1 MLTKCKNSSLRRS
14 EALPLIL
21 IMKTRLYR
29 ILIISALVALSGLL
43 VVQVYWFIK
52 AYDIQEKQ
60 FDQSVSLALRN
71 VADRLLHANAR
82 YHEQIPPINHVASN
96 SYFVE
101 INARINYALLDSLL
115 RKEFER
121 QSILSAFHLSVFDH
135 KTNTIV
141 LGNFYEKGVGSDD
154 ATCLHREQD
163 NALMDF
169 AITFPEKK
177 ADVAGAMNI
186 WIFTAFTFLLIL
198 MVFGFLLLDLSK
210 QKKLAEVKADF
221 LNNMTHELQTP
232 IANIAMAS
240 EVLRKAELD
249 KNKAT
254 TYLNII
260 HEENQRLKFHTEH
273 VLQVARMEKG
283 QITMNKKEIDVNQL
297 ILDVIRKFEVRF
309 QERKGN
315 IIQNLRASKSV
326 LKGDPFHLANIFY
339 NLLDNADKYSP
350 KDPEITITTEN
361 RNDGIVISVADKGM
375 GIKREAQKFIFE
387 KFYRASSGDRH
398 DVKGFGLGLTY
409 VYQIVKA
416 HDGEVSVTS
425 EENQGSRFD
434 LYFQN
439 C

>member
-1 MLTKCKNSSLRRS
+1 
-14 EALPLIL
+14 
-21 IMKTRLYR
+21 MKTRLYR
-29 ILIISALVALSGLL
+29 ILIVSALIALSGLL
-43 VVQVYWFIK
+43 VVQVYWFVK

-71 VADRLLHANAR
+71 VADKLLNAEAR
-82 YHEQIPPINHVASN
+82 YHEQIPPIAQVSSN
-96 SYFVE
+96 AYYVE
-101 INARINYALLDSLL
+101 INARLRYAALDSLIRL
-115 RKEFER
+115 EFER
-121 QSILSAFHLSVFDH
+121 QSILSAFELSVFDH
-135 KTNTIV
+135 KTNGLV
-141 LGNFYEKGVGSDD
+141 LGNFYEQGIASDD
-154 ATCLHREQD
+154 PTCIDREPEI
-163 NALMDF
+163 AAMDF
-169 AITFPEKK
+169 SITFPDKK
-177 ADVAGAMNI
+177 TDVAGAMNI

-198 MVFGFLLLDLSK
+198 IVFGVLLLDLSK
-210 QKKLAEVKADF
+210 QKRLAEVKADF

-249 KNKAT
+249 KTKTA

-283 QITMNKKEIDVNQL
+283 EIAMNKREIDVNQL

-309 QERKGN
+309 QERKGS
-315 IIQNLRASKSV
+315 IIQNLRASRSV
-326 LKGDPFHLANIFY
+326 LNGDPFHLANIFF
-339 NLLDNADKYSP
+339 NLLDNADKYSAE
-350 KDPEITITTEN
+350 DPEITITTEN
-361 RNDGIVISVADKGM
+361 RNDGILISVADKGV
-375 GIKREAQKFIFE
+375 GIRKEAQKFIFE
-387 KFYRASSGDRH
+387 KFYRASTGDRH

-416 HDGEVSVTS
+416 HNGEVSVTS

-439 C
+439 S

>member
-1 MLTKCKNSSLRRS
+1 
-14 EALPLIL
+14 
-21 IMKTRLYR
+21 MKARFYR
-29 ILIISALVALSGLL
+29 ILIISALIALSGLL
-43 VVQVYWFIK
+43 GVQVRWFFN

-71 VADRLLHANAR
+71 IADRILDKETR
-82 YHEQIPPINHVASN
+82 FHEQIPPIQRTASN
-96 SYFVE
+96 SYLVAM
-101 INARINYALLDSLL
+101 NANVKYDVLDSLV
-115 RKEFER
+115 RAEFER
-121 QSILSAFHLSVFDH
+121 QSILSPFELYVFDH
-135 KTNTIV
+135 KTNILV
-141 LGNFYEKGVGSDD
+141 LGNFYQKGIASDEP
-154 ATCLHREQD
+154 TCVDREQD
-163 NALMDF
+163 NFPVDF
-169 AITFPEKK
+169 SVTFPNKR
-177 ADVAGAMNI
+177 ADVVGSMNI

-198 MVFGFLLLDLSK
+198 VVFGFLLLDLSK

-240 EVLRKAELD
+240 EVLRKADLD
-249 KNKAT
+249 KTKAV

-273 VLQVARMEKG
+273 VLQIARMEKG
-283 QITMNKKEIDVNQL
+283 EISMNKKEIDVNAL
-297 ILDVIRKFEVRF
+297 ILEVIRKFEVRF

-326 LKGDPFHLANIFY
+326 LNGDPFHLANIFY

-361 RNDGIVISVADKGM
+361 RDDGIVISVADKGM

-387 KFYRASSGDRH
+387 KFYRASGGDRH

-416 HDGEVSVTS
+416 HNGEVSVTS

>member
-1 MLTKCKNSSLRRS
+1 
-14 EALPLIL
+14 
-21 IMKTRLYR
+21 
-29 ILIISALVALSGLL
+29 
-43 VVQVYWFIK
+43 
-52 AYDIQEKQ
+52 
-60 FDQSVSLALRN
+60 
-71 VADRLLHANAR
+71 
-82 YHEQIPPINHVASN
+82 
-96 SYFVE
+96 
-101 INARINYALLDSLL
+101 
-115 RKEFER
+115 
-121 QSILSAFHLSVFDH
+121 
-135 KTNTIV
+135 
-141 LGNFYEKGVGSDD
+141 
-154 ATCLHREQD
+154 
-163 NALMDF
+163 
-169 AITFPEKK
+169 
-177 ADVAGAMNI
+177 MNI

-249 KNKAT
+249 KSKAT

-283 QITMNKKEIDVNQL
+283 EITMNKKEIDVNQL
-297 ILDVIRKFEVRF
+297 IHDVIRKFEVRF

-315 IIQNLRASKSV
+315 IVQNLRASKSV

-361 RNDGIVISVADKGM
+361 KNDGIVISVADKGM

-416 HDGEVSVTS
+416 HDGEVFVTS

>member
-1 MLTKCKNSSLRRS
+1 LRLAS
-14 EALPLIL
+14 AVSATFDV
-21 IMKTRLYR
+21 IMKARLYR
-29 ILIISALVALSGLL
+29 ILIISALTALSGLL

-60 FDQSVSLALRN
+60 FDHTVSLALRN
-71 VADRLLHANAR
+71 VADKILDNNAR
-82 YHEQIPPINHVASN
+82 YHEQIPPISQIASN
-96 SYFVE
+96 SYFVK
-101 INARINYALLDSLL
+101 INAQINYKLLDSLI
-115 RKEFER
+115 RSEFEK
-121 QSILSAFHLSVFDH
+121 QSILSAFQLSIYDH
-135 KTNTIV
+135 KTDK
-141 LGNFYEKGVGSDD
+141 LLFGNYYQQGVASDS
-154 ATCLHREQD
+154 ATCVDREQD
-163 NALMDF
+163 RALMDF
-169 AITFPEKK
+169 AITFPDKK

-198 MVFGFLLLDLSK
+198 IVFGFFLLDLSK

-249 KNKAT
+249 SSKAA

-260 HEENQRLKFHTEH
+260 HEENQRLKYHTEH
-273 VLQVARMEKG
+273 VLQIARMEKG
-283 QITMNKKEIDVNQL
+283 EVMMHKKEVDVNQL
-297 ILDVIRKFEVRF
+297 ILDVIKKFEVRF

-315 IIQNLRASKSV
+315 IIQNLRASKS
-326 LKGDPFHLANIFY
+326 LLNGDVFHLSNILY

-350 KDPEITITTEN
+350 EDPEITITTEN
-361 RNDGIVISVADKGM
+361 KDDGIVISVADKGM
-375 GIKREAQKFIFE
+375 GIKREAQKYIFE

-416 HDGEVSVTS
+416 HNGEVSVTS

-434 LYFQN
+434 LYFQT

>member
-1 MLTKCKNSSLRRS
+1 
-14 EALPLIL
+14 
-21 IMKTRLYR
+21 MKTKLYR
-29 ILIISALVALSGLL
+29 VLIISALTALSGLL

-52 AYDIQEKQ
+52 AHDIQEKQ

-71 VADRLLHANAR
+71 VADKILDQNAR
-82 YHEQIPPINHVASN
+82 YHEQIPPIHQVASN
-96 SYFVE
+96 SYFVK
-101 INARINYALLDSLL
+101 INAQINYELLDSLV
-115 RKEFER
+115 RSEFEK
-121 QSILSAFHLSVFDH
+121 QSILSAFQLSIYDH
-135 KTNTIV
+135 KTDK
-141 LGNFYEKGVGSDD
+141 LLFGNFYKQGIASDT
-154 ATCLHREQD
+154 ATCVDREHD
-163 NALMDF
+163 RALMDF
-169 AITFPEKK
+169 AITFPDKK

-198 MVFGFLLLDLSK
+198 IVFGFLLLDLSK

-249 KNKAT
+249 RTKAA

-260 HEENQRLKFHTEH
+260 HEENQRLKYHTEH
-273 VLQVARMEKG
+273 VLQIARMEKG
-283 QITMNKKEIDVNQL
+283 EIMMNKKEVDVNAL

-315 IIQNLRASKSV
+315 IIQNLRASKS
-326 LKGDPFHLANIFY
+326 LLNGDAFHLANIVY

-361 RNDGIVISVADKGM
+361 KDDGIVISVADKGV

-387 KFYRASSGDRH
+387 KFYRASTGDRH

-416 HDGEVSVTS
+416 HNGEVSVTS

-434 LYFQN
+434 LYFQT

>member
-60 FDQSVSLALRN
+60 FNQSVSLALRN

-82 YHEQIPPINHVASN
+82 YHEQIPPINQVASN

-101 INARINYALLDSLL
+101 INTRINYELLDSLL

-135 KTNTIV
+135 KTNTMV
-141 LGNFYEKGVGSDD
+141 LGNFYEKGVVSDD

-249 KNKAT
+249 KNKVT

-283 QITMNKKEIDVNQL
+283 EITMNKKEIDVNQL

>member
-1 MLTKCKNSSLRRS
+1 
-14 EALPLIL
+14 
-21 IMKTRLYR
+21 MKTKLYR
-29 ILIISALVALSGLL
+29 ILIISALTALSGLL

-60 FDQSVSLALRN
+60 FDQNVSLALRG
-71 VADRLLHANAR
+71 VADKILDKNSR
-82 YHEQIPPINHVASN
+82 YREQIPPINQVASN
-96 SYFVE
+96 AYFVK
-101 INARINYALLDSLL
+101 INARINYALLDSLV
-115 RKEFER
+115 RSEFEKH
-121 QSILSAFHLSVFDH
+121 SILSSFQLSIYDH
-135 KTNTIV
+135 KTDT
-141 LGNFYEKGVGSDD
+141 LLFGNFYQKGIASDD
-154 ATCLHREQD
+154 PTCIDREQD

-169 AITFPEKK
+169 SVSFPNKK

-198 MVFGFLLLDLSK
+198 IVFGFLLLDLSK

-249 KNKAT
+249 KVKAA

-283 QITMNKKEIDVNQL
+283 EITMNKKEVDVNQL

-309 QERKGN
+309 QERKGS
-315 IIQNLRASKSV
+315 IIQNLRASRSI
-326 LKGDPFHLANIFY
+326 LNGDAFHLANIFY

-361 RNDGIVISVADKGM
+361 RNNGIVISVEDKGM

-387 KFYRASSGDRH
+387 KFYRASTGDRH

-416 HDGEVSVTS
+416 HNGEVSVTS

-439 C
+439 R

>member
-1 MLTKCKNSSLRRS
+1 
-14 EALPLIL
+14 
-21 IMKTRLYR
+21 MKTRLYR
-29 ILIISALVALSGLL
+29 ILIISALMALSGLL

-82 YHEQIPPINHVASN
+82 YHEQIPPINQVASN

-101 INARINYALLDSLL
+101 INTSINYALLDSLL

-135 KTNTIV
+135 KTNTMV

-249 KNKAT
+249 KSKAT

-283 QITMNKKEIDVNQL
+283 EITMNKKEIDVNQL
-297 ILDVIRKFEVRF
+297 IHDVIRKFEVRF

-361 RNDGIVISVADKGM
+361 KNDGIVISVADKGM

-416 HDGEVSVTS
+416 HDGEVFVTS